1 MRIISPSLLSADFS
15 HIAKDI
21 NTVEAAGAQ
30 RLHLDVMDGHFVPN
44 LTFGPLVIKA
54 IRECTSCHLETHLMI
69 ENPHQSI
76 DQYIDAGSD
85 TVIIHLEASTNPEK
99 DLSHIKEQDVHA
111 GIALNPDTDENR
123 LIPLLDYLD
132 YILIMAVFPGRG
144 GQSFISSTLDKMSNI
159 VEMKGQR
166 EITIGV
172 DGGVNLST
180 IAEVYRTGVDV
191 TIVGSGLFKAENIS
205 TRFQDL
211 LNA

>member
-15 HIAKDI
+15 HIAEDI
-21 NTVEAAGAQ
+21 KLVESAGAK

-54 IRECTSCHLETHLMI
+54 IRKCTSCHLETHLMI

-85 TVIIHLEASTNPEK
+85 TVIIHLEASANPEK
-99 DLSHIKEQDVHA
+99 DLSHIKKQNIYA
-111 GIALNPDTDENR
+111 GIALNPDTNENR

-132 YILIMAVFPGRG
+132 YILIMSVFPGRG
-144 GQSFISSTLDKMSNI
+144 GQSFISSTLDKMINI
-159 VEMKGQR
+159 VEMKGYR

-180 IAEVYRTGVDV
+180 IAEVYKTGIDV
-191 TIVGSGLFKAENIS
+191 TIVGSGLFKAEKVS

>member
-15 HIAKDI
+15 HIAGDI
-21 NTVEAAGAQ
+21 KTVEAAGAQ

-54 IRECTSCHLETHLMI
+54 IRDCTSCHLETHLMI

-76 DQYIDAGSD
+76 DQYIDAGSG
-85 TVIIHLEASTNPEK
+85 TIIIHLEASANPEK
-99 DLSHIKEQDVHA
+99 DLSHIKEQDVRA
-111 GIALNPDTDENR
+111 GIALNPDTDENC

-132 YILIMAVFPGRG
+132 YILIMSVFPGRG
-144 GQSFISSTLDKMSNI
+144 GQSFISSTLDKMRNI

-166 EITIGV
+166 KITIGV
-172 DGGVNLST
+172 DGGINLST

-191 TIVGSGLFKAENIS
+191 TIVGSGLFKAENVS

-211 LNA
+211 LNV

>member
-15 HIAKDI
+15 QIADDI
-21 NTVEAAGAQ
+21 KQVEAAGAK

-85 TVIIHLEASTNPEK
+85 TVIIHLEASANMEK
-99 DLSHIKEQDVHA
+99 DLSHIKKQDVLA

-132 YILIMAVFPGRG
+132 YILIMSVFPGKA
-144 GQSFISSTLDKMSNI
+144 GQYFISSTLDKMINI
-159 VEMKGQR
+159 VEMKGDM

-191 TIVGSGLFKAENIS
+191 TIVGSGLFDAENIS
-205 TRFQDL
+205 IRFQDL

>member
-1 MRIISPSLLSADFS
+1 MRIISPSLLSANFS
-15 HIAKDI
+15 HIAEDI
-21 NTVEAAGAQ
+21 KLVESAGAKRQ
-30 RLHLDVMDGHFVPN
+30 HLDVMDGHFVPN

-85 TVIIHLEASTNPEK
+85 TVIIHLEASANPEK
-99 DLSHIKEQDVHA
+99 DLSHIKKQNIYA
-111 GIALNPDTDENR
+111 GIALNPDTKENR

-132 YILIMAVFPGRG
+132 YILIMSVFPGRG
-144 GQSFISSTLDKMSNI
+144 GQSFISSTLDKMINI
-159 VEMKGQR
+159 VEMKGYR

-191 TIVGSGLFKAENIS
+191 TIVGSGLFKTENIS